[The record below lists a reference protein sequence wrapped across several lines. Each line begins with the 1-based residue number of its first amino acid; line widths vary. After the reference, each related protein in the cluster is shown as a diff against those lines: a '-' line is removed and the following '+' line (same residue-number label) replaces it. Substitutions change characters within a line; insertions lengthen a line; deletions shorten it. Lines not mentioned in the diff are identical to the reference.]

1 MIYLLFKD
9 KFNYQAKLQ
18 QVTPPSFLANNNEQL
33 PGNNNTASRQL
44 FPPHHDDDDVILVGD
59 VTAELQKVS
68 METVADAGGET
79 PQLVSDKK
87 ASFKQSP
94 MSAFCEFFFF
104 CLLMIVIHFDL

>member
-18 QVTPPSFLANNNEQL
+18 QVTPPSFLANKEQL

-44 FPPHHDDDDVILVGD
+44 FPPHHDDDDVIMVGD

-94 MSAFCEFFFF
+94 MSAFCEFFSFIY
-104 CLLMIVIHFDL
+104 LLMIIIHCDL